1 MLDLTRF
8 QGQKIRIGDD
18 ITIIIRD
25 VNPQTGKLHISIDAP
40 RDVTVHRE
48 EVYQRIRAE
57 QAGLPIPPELTSQYQ
72 RWRRS

>member
-18 ITIIIRD
+18 IVITISN
-25 VNPQTGKLHISIDAP
+25 VNPTNGKVHVSIDAP
-40 RDVTVHRE
+40 RDVIVHRE

-57 QAGLPIPPELTSQYQ
+57 RAGLPVPAELTNQYQ
-72 RWRRS
+72 RWR

>member
-18 ITIIIRD
+18 IVITISN
-25 VNPQTGKLHISIDAP
+25 VNPTNGKVHVSIDAP
-40 RDVTVHRE
+40 RDVIVHRE

-57 QAGLPIPPELTSQYQ
+57 RAGLPVPAELTNQYQ

>member
-18 ITIIIRD
+18 IVITISN
-25 VNPQTGKLHISIDAP
+25 VNPTNGKVHVSIDAP
-40 RDVTVHRE
+40 RDVIVHRE

-57 QAGLPIPPELTSQYQ
+57 RAGLPVPPELTNQYQ
-72 RWRRS
+72 RWR